1 MAEKKENPANKKPEL
16 PKGKTQE
23 KTKVKILETQKPA
36 ATKEKTQKKTKVKIL
51 EMLRGTYGAFN
62 PGETVELDSKISEA
76 FIKGGF
82 AEKN

>member
-16 PKGKTQE
+16 QKGKTQE
-23 KTKVKILETQKPA
+23 
-36 ATKEKTQKKTKVKIL
+36 KTKVKIL

-62 PGETVELDSKISEA
+62 PGETVELDSKIAEA
-76 FIKGGF
+76 LIKGGF

>member
-16 PKGKTQE
+16 Q
-23 KTKVKILETQKPA
+23 
-36 ATKEKTQKKTKVKIL
+36 KEKTQEKTKVKIL

-62 PGETVELDSKISEA
+62 PGETVELEPKIAEA

>member
-23 KTKVKILETQKPA
+23 KTKVKILE
-36 ATKEKTQKKTKVKIL
+36 
-51 EMLRGTYGAFN
+51 MLRGTYGAFN
-62 PGETVELDSKISEA
+62 PGETVELDSKIAEA

>member
-1 MAEKKENPANKKPEL
+1 MAEKKENPANKKPEM

-23 KTKVKILETQKPA
+23 
-36 ATKEKTQKKTKVKIL
+36 KTKVKIL

-62 PGETVELDSKISEA
+62 PGETVELEPKIAEA
-76 FIKGGF
+76 FIKSGF

>member
-1 MAEKKENPANKKPEL
+1 MAKRKKTANKKPEL

-23 KTKVKILETQKPA
+23 KTKVKILE
-36 ATKEKTQKKTKVKIL
+36 V
-51 EMLRGTYGAFN
+51 LRGTYGAFN
-62 PGETVELDSKISEA
+62 PGETVELDSKIAEA

>member
-23 KTKVKILETQKPA
+23 KTKVKILE
-36 ATKEKTQKKTKVKIL
+36 
-51 EMLRGTYGAFN
+51 MLRGTYGAFN
-62 PGETVELDSKISEA
+62 PGETVELFSKIAEA
-76 FIKGGF
+76 LIKGGF

>member
-16 PKGKTQE
+16 Q
-23 KTKVKILETQKPA
+23 
-36 ATKEKTQKKTKVKIL
+36 KEKTQEKTKVKIL

-62 PGETVELDSKISEA
+62 PGETVELEPKIAEA
-76 FIKGGF
+76 FIKSGF

>member
-1 MAEKKENPANKKPEL
+1 MAKKKRNPANKKPEL

-23 KTKVKILETQKPA
+23 KTKVKILE
-36 ATKEKTQKKTKVKIL
+36 V
-51 EMLRGTYGAFN
+51 LRGTYGAFN
-62 PGETVELDSKISEA
+62 PGETVELEPKIAEA

>member
-23 KTKVKILETQKPA
+23 KTKVKILE
-36 ATKEKTQKKTKVKIL
+36 
-51 EMLRGTYGAFN
+51 MLRGTYGAFN
-62 PGETVELDSKISEA
+62 PGETVELEPKIAEA
-76 FIKGGF
+76 FIKSGF

>member
-1 MAEKKENPANKKPEL
+1 MAEKTEN
-16 PKGKTQE
+16 
-23 KTKVKILETQKPA
+23 LETQKPA
-36 ATKEKTQKKTKVKIL
+36 TTKEKTQKKTKVKIL

-62 PGETVELDSKISEA
+62 PGETVELDSKIAEA

>member
-16 PKGKTQE
+16 QKGKTQE
-23 KTKVKILETQKPA
+23 
-36 ATKEKTQKKTKVKIL
+36 KTKVKIL

-62 PGETVELDSKISEA
+62 PGETVELEPKIAEA
-76 FIKGGF
+76 FIKSGF

>member
-16 PKGKTQE
+16 PKGKTQ
-23 KTKVKILETQKPA
+23 
-36 ATKEKTQKKTKVKIL
+36 KKTKVKIL
-51 EMLRGTYGAFN
+51 EVLRGTYGAFN
-62 PGETVELDSKISEA
+62 PGETVELDSKIAEA

>member
-1 MAEKKENPANKKPEL
+1 MAAKKENPANKKPEL

-23 KTKVKILETQKPA
+23 
-36 ATKEKTQKKTKVKIL
+36 KTKVKIL

-62 PGETVELDSKISEA
+62 PGETVELDSKIAEA

>member
-23 KTKVKILETQKPA
+23 KTKVKILE
-36 ATKEKTQKKTKVKIL
+36 V
-51 EMLRGTYGAFN
+51 LRGTYGAFN
-62 PGETVELDSKISEA
+62 PGETVELDSKIAEA